1 MLVKHLKMKQKQEG
15 GFLGMLLGT
24 LGASLLGNL
33 LTGKCTI
40 RAGKGAIRE
49 SDQFSMP
56 PHPLTNFEIKKYYEN
71 ESKLNGV
78 YSKNNLH
85 KERDRTY
92 IINLDEYELTGT
104 YWIALYFNDN
114 NVTYFE
120 SFGVEHI
127 PKEIRKFIGNKNI
140 ITNIYRIQ
148 AYDSI
153 IWGYSCIAFIDLM
166 LKGKS
171 LLEYINL
178 FSLNDYEENDK
189 MILKYFQ

>member
-49 SDQFSMP
+49 SDQFSML